1 MDDARRYL
9 AQALLFA
16 LFFLP
21 IVYLTQRPVHTHLG
35 PDLAVLKVAVRHAGK
50 VIGECVPIL
59 GAEYDKLPANM
70 KRPENCPRERSPLQL
85 ELLLDGETLYRASVP
100 ASGLHNDGMSSMYRR
115 FTIPAGAHHLELQM
129 NDDVAVEGPTWQLAR
144 DIDLQPAQVLVA
156 NFKEGFQIQ

>member
-1 MDDARRYL
+1 MVDARRYL
-9 AQALLFA
+9 AQALLFS

-21 IVYLTQRPVHTHLG
+21 IVYLTQQPVHTHLG

-50 VIGECVPIL
+50 VVGECVPIQ

-115 FTIPAGAHHLELQM
+115 FTIPAGEHHLELQM
-129 NDDVAVEGPTWQLAR
+129 NDDVTVEGPTWQLAR